1 MPEPPPPPPTRDD
14 PAVNA
19 EASARRKRLL
29 AQKGR
34 SSTILSAPVAVTPE
48 SNEIVSGSQNRKR
61 ALAGAA
67 GRRANIL
74 TSSSGVLG
82 DANVGKTLL
91 GS

>member
-1 MPEPPPPPPTRDD
+1 MCSFSRPSPPPPPP
-14 PAVNA
+14 PPPP
-19 EASARRKRLL
+19 
-29 AQKGR
+29 
-34 SSTILSAPVAVTPE
+34 APVAVTPE